1 MKINKLSYEET
12 LTELEK
18 ILKELEADECTLN
31 DSVDKFKQGIAL
43 YNHCNELLNKAE
55 GEVKI
60 VLEDSEGNTKDE
72 KFVMEG

>member
-12 LTELEK
+12 LIELEK